1 MSHAAFSARQV
12 YDTAPLGSLIRFYDG
27 TPEPPARCCRKR
39 AAWSNTNGTGRLVR
53 KTPASDL
60 TVVQAYRTFNV
71 SSDLR
76 FAVLGKP
83 RPGQAAVLQDEG
95 GIPTLIHLART
106 VTHAESW
113 LEAHPG
119 HRARIVPADTP
130 LPRTYTYLQD
140 ANHGWLIVS
149 RADLNSTRL
158 SPADFSTWSYVCGDT
173 LALDEYGDMP
183 KFLKRLGERGIPY
196 RLHDRRTEGDAHVRH
211 WSTTTG
217 LCPKQADH
225 ADRTT
230 IP

>member
-1 MSHAAFSARQV
+1 MSHTAFSARQV

-39 AAWSNTNGTGRLVR
+39 AAWSNTNCTGRLVR
-53 KTPASDL
+53 KTPASDLSLPGFKLHVGDFGGDL

-140 ANHGWLIVS
+140 ADHGWLIVS
-149 RADLNSTRL
+149 RADLQLDRPVARRL
-158 SPADFSTWSYVCGDT
+158 LHVE
-173 LALDEYGDMP
+173 L
-183 KFLKRLGERGIPY
+183 RL
-196 RLHDRRTEGDAHVRH
+196 RRRPCARRIRRH
-211 WSTTTG
+211 AEV
-217 LCPKQADH
+217 PEAP
-225 ADRTT
+225 R
-230 IP
+230 